1 MTTVT
6 LELPGDVLSATRL
19 TKSEIKVELAVHL
32 FEQNKLS
39 FGKARELAGMDVWQ
53 FQRLLGAH
61 NIPIHYDLDEYEEDL
76 HMLRRLSRL

>member
-19 TKSEIKVELAVHL
+19 TKSEIKIELAVHL

-53 FQRLLGAH
+53 FQRLLGAR
-61 NIPIHYDLDEYEEDL
+61 NIPIHYDIDEYEEDL
-76 HMLRRLSRL
+76 DTLRRLGRL